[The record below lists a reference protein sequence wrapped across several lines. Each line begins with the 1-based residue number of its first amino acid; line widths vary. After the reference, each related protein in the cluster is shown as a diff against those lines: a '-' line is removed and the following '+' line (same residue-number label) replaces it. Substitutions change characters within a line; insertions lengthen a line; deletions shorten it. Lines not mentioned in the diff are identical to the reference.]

1 MEEKRNNN
9 IELRSEKVRNLVGQI
24 PPCST
29 SIWNHDYPVC
39 NFSFG
44 IYHWFFPY
52 KHLTSGKCE
61 IYDISQDFIND
72 SLLLNVQL
80 AFEKEGDLKI
90 ENNSQIR
97 LITPDYEAE
106 GILVHYSAVKTTD
119 GKNKA
124 IIKIPAI
131 PFGFPENSQVNF
143 ILTVSNTSLIHKM
156 MHSNP

>member
-1 MEEKRNNN
+1 M
-9 IELRSEKVRNLVGQI
+9 IILFVIFLLV
-24 PPCST
+24 
-29 SIWNHDYPVC
+29 SII
-39 NFSFG
+39 G
-44 IYHWFFPY
+44 FFPY

-106 GILVHYSAVKTTD
+106 GVLVHYSAVKTTD

-143 ILTVSNTSLIHKM
+143 ILIVSNTSLIHKM

>member
-1 MEEKRNNN
+1 M
-9 IELRSEKVRNLVGQI
+9 
-24 PPCST
+24 
-29 SIWNHDYPVC
+29 
-39 NFSFG
+39 
-44 IYHWFFPY
+44 
-52 KHLTSGKCE
+52 
-61 IYDISQDFIND
+61 
-72 SLLLNVQL
+72 

-106 GILVHYSAVKTTD
+106 GVLVHYSAVKTTD

-124 IIKIPAI
+124 IIKVPAT

-156 MHSNP
+156 IHSNP